1 MIKLKDPNDLAQIIK
16 QSIGVFLKSKGFTES
31 PKAPSLLGKLQGDNL
46 DRNITQWCK
55 LYPWK
60 KEWVF
65 FAYNSDTK
73 GISLNVVLTVLT
85 PDFRE
90 DLIIDGTNIPYLLG
104 RKDRYYLPNFFLN
117 LRGKWRMKSILLEI
131 NKGLFWFDQ
140 FDGPEKILER
150 LMSPNR
156 NGISPKHLHYQSIIN
171 HFSNLSGSAGN
182 DKIRD

>member
-1 MIKLKDPNDLAQIIK
+1 MSKLKDSNDLAQIIK
-16 QSIGVFLKSKGFTES
+16 QSIGDFLKGKGFEEF
-31 PKAPSLLGKLQGDNL
+31 PKAPGLLGKLQGDNL

-60 KEWVF
+60 KEWVL

-73 GISLNVVLTVLT
+73 GISLNVVLTVLV
-85 PDFRE
+85 PDFKE

-104 RKDRYYLPNFFLN
+104 SKDRYYLPNFCLN
-117 LRGKWRMKSILLEI
+117 LRGKRRMKSILLEI
-131 NKGLFWFDQ
+131 NKGLLWFDQ
-140 FDGPEKILER
+140 FGSPKKILDR

-171 HFSNLSGSAGN
+171 HFSNLL
-182 DKIRD
+182 DTE